1 MGGKTNGDQKVK
13 APKKVVPT
21 WQEKKA
27 VVDREEDAIEQEI
40 QEQKQWIAMMKGMD
54 NEGMKKYLSNRP
66 DHLKA
71 KNLEKRGEEER
82 IVKVLQP
89 TTQGAQRGCIKDMA
103 KRNSFDN
110 IIMPTSYYRYNSI
123 CNA

>member
-1 MGGKTNGDQKVK
+1 MHEFRFELRKACPIPYQQEVNTTYIYRDMGGKTNGDQKVK

-71 KNLEKRGEEER
+71 KNLEKCEPGQRICSTADEE
-82 IVKVLQP
+82 
-89 TTQGAQRGCIKDMA
+89 
-103 KRNSFDN
+103 KRSEL
-110 IIMPTSYYRYNSI
+110 
-123 CNA
+123 